1 AHAEIAVDLPGAVG
15 YRQNHALPRAAA
27 DIDPQQFRIDGIVEL
42 WFTSADVAQ
51 AGIGSAV
58 TERLIEDEPRF
69 LSGLSGAAVAAPGPA
84 PLCACAVWVLCWAQK
99 TGAVSNEALRTI
111 EDALVGQPGAGAA
124 TVNTLEPGADPL
136 LRKGLQQMPTLPG
149 AAVST

>member
-84 PLCACAVWVLCWAQK
+84 PLCACTAQAPRWAQR
-99 TGAVSNEALRTI
+99 TGPVSNDALRAVEATL
-111 EDALVGQPGAGAA
+111 DWQPGAVAA
-124 TVNTLEPGADPL
+124 TVTP
-136 LRKGLQQMPTLPG
+136 
-149 AAVST
+149 